1 MLAKRDHLF
10 IKCKHAVLTGGLCL
24 RIARGIFLSH
34 IQPRFG
40 FRKAAIPLPIPR
52 EGRAGIVTASPIED
66 TQGFFLMQSRLDCAM
81 VLVYTGYVAELI
93 EARTFEIYHSQLL
106 PLIKERRAAQKEI
119 HGA

>member
-1 MLAKRDHLF
+1 
-10 IKCKHAVLTGGLCL
+10 
-24 RIARGIFLSH
+24 
-34 IQPRFG
+34 
-40 FRKAAIPLPIPR
+40 
-52 EGRAGIVTASPIED
+52 
-66 TQGFFLMQSRLDCAM
+66 M